1 MENGIVFDFVFLNNF
16 TAPIQLIVAFNKKLG
31 VTLNKPI
38 RT

>member
-16 TAPIQLIVAFNKKLG
+16 TAPIRLIVAFNKKIG
-31 VTLNKPI
+31 VTLNQPD